1 MVHGG
6 FVSDTEKITINLSAV
21 DLGRIDLLAEEGFYS
36 NRTDF
41 IRSAIRKEL
50 DVHRHVVEQSVTR
63 RSSALGVVVYS
74 RRSLE
79 ACEKK
84 RQKLDINVVGAVH
97 LSRDITPELA
107 RRTIHSLKVHGVLRA
122 SQAVKDALADRM

>member
-1 MVHGG
+1 MP
-6 FVSDTEKITINLSAV
+6 DTEKITINLSAV

-36 NRTDF
+36 TRTDF
-41 IRSAIRKEL
+41 IRTAIRKEL
-50 DVHRHVVEQSVTR
+50 DVHRDVVEKSVTR
-63 RSSALGVVVYS
+63 RSSVLGVMVYT

-84 RQKLDINVVGAVH
+84 RQKLDINVVGGVH
-97 LSRDITPELA
+97 LSRDIPPDLA

-122 SQAVKDALADRM
+122 SPAVKDALADRIR